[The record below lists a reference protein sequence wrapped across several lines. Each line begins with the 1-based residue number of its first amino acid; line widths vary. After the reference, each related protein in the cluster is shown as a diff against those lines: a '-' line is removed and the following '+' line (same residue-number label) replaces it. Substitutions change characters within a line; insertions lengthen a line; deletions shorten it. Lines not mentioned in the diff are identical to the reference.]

1 MIHFISLLFACWII
15 YLIIKLF
22 DRPKTMHLNQLIY
35 SEQQRL
41 KLNKAK
47 DGVHS
52 VFLKSKLDGTPD
64 LRCRAVRIKVIGLNE
79 TYK

>member
-1 MIHFISLLFACWII
+1 MNQKKNSLLFIQHQI
-15 YLIIKLF
+15 
-22 DRPKTMHLNQLIY
+22 
-35 SEQQRL
+35 